1 MSQQSLENCLSE
13 LSFQKEKLES
23 LKAKRLGS
31 GDATDEEMAQIDAD
45 LKKLTDLEL
54 TLVKEQVRRLKEAS

>member
-1 MSQQSLENCLSE
+1 MLYRVTKYGEPVLKTKSQKVEV
-13 LSFQKEKLES
+13 F
-23 LKAKRLGS
+23 
-31 GDATDEEMAQIDAD
+31 DAD